1 MRKGYKKGRFIV
13 CPVCESKSKKLYQE
27 MGGLQTRLC
36 HRGHEF
42 EYDKWLAD
50 RSIWRFVK

>member
-36 HRGHEF
+36 HQGHEF